1 MALERLQVLLARCG
15 VDSRRKAEALIAAGR
30 VRVNGRIVRELGE
43 RADAR
48 RDRIEVD
55 GRRVVPERRV
65 VYVMHKPRGVVTTLH
80 DPEGRPSL
88 ARYVRALPE
97 RVFPVGRLDFHTSG
111 VLLLTNDGPLANA
124 LLHPRHQVPRRYV
137 AKIRGELSDQ
147 DLARLERGVRLP
159 GEARPARASA
169 TVIRRG
175 PRTSWLEIVLTEGR
189 NRQIHRMLEAVGA
202 RVMRLVRVS
211 FAGITHEGLRPGEIR
226 PLTDE
231 ELHTLLERW
240 VRPALRRGREVSAL
254 VTTPPHA
261 DDAAG
266 PPQRAR
272 RPDRKPRPQAVKPV
286 SIAKRGTSRPRR
298 RAGRASGSS
307 AGSDSD
313 SGSNSDSDSAPASVS
328 DSASRPGSDSDS
340 DPASDPGLG
349 SGSDPVAGSPPQLG
363 GSKCASSRSTCDRR
377 ITDATAHDGP
387 RHRVRTSPRRDAPA
401 GRAC

>member
-1 MALERLQVLLARCG
+1 Q
-15 VDSRRKAEALIAAGR
+15 
-30 VRVNGRIVRELGE
+30 
-43 RADAR
+43 
-48 RDRIEVD
+48 D
-55 GRRVVPERRV
+55 G
-65 VYVMHKPRGVVTTLH
+65 L
-80 DPEGRPSL
+80 PSI
-88 ARYVRALPE
+88 ARYVRALHE

-175 PRTSWLEIVLTEGR
+175 TRTSWLEIVLTEGR

-240 VRPALRRGREVSAL
+240 VRPALRRGRETSAR

-272 RPDRKPRPQAVKPV
+272 RPDRKPRPQAAKPI
-286 SIAKRGTSRPRR
+286 SIATRRGARPRR
-298 RAGRASGSS
+298 RAGRASGST
-307 AGSDSD
+307 AGSDPD
-313 SGSNSDSDSAPASVS
+313 S
-328 DSASRPGSDSDS
+328 GSDSDS